1 MLILYNINFTV
12 ITELSS
18 ISVLN
23 ELVNFFNCGT
33 VYTLVSS
40 AARYQVQI
48 VDENLDKIYPM
59 FRNHPFNTVKQ
70 THFEKTIEVCKLIK
84 IKGYKSDDD
93 LKAIVDLA
101 WDMNNSG
108 KICRLSKIEYLS
120 KYIKNE
126 K

>member
-59 FRNHPFNTVKQ
+59 FRNHPFNTVK
-70 THFEKTIEVCKLIK
+70 
-84 IKGYKSDDD
+84 
-93 LKAIVDLA
+93 
-101 WDMNNSG
+101 
-108 KICRLSKIEYLS
+108 
-120 KYIKNE
+120 
-126 K
+126 